1 MNSVD
6 NKLKRLNNP
15 ALTPDERALLRCRA
29 AADFIHAGRHEEAKD
44 ALGNLWNGIGNRP
57 ELKGLPILTTAEVL
71 LQCGVLSG
79 WLGSV
84 RNISDAQE
92 KAKDLLSEARR
103 IFESQSQK
111 HKVSEVQYEFGMCY
125 WRAGAYDEA
134 RVVLAEALKQLG
146 EQDTELKAKI
156 LIRRSIVEIWEGR
169 YHDAWDVLEKAEPF
183 FESCG
188 DALKGKWHGQ
198 RALVLR
204 RLATSERRSD
214 YADRAIIEFT
224 AAIYHYERAKHERYS
239 ATNLNNL
246 AMLLYKLGRYKE
258 AHENLARAQRVL
270 ARLKDTGIL
279 AQVHETRARVLVAE
293 QRYEEAA
300 RVIAGAVQTLEK
312 GGEYGLLADA
322 LTVQGVALA
331 RLGEMEGSLRVL
343 RRAMNV
349 ATDAG
354 ASSNAGQAALTLI
367 EEHAERLSDVE
378 LYGAYIRA
386 DRMLKDTQDA
396 EDIARLRACA
406 RIVVRR
412 LRGPKL
418 SDKDFSLPRVVRG
431 YEARFVEQAL
441 ELEEGS
447 VTRAAKRLG
456 IKHQT
461 MTHLLKAR
469 HRQLLRKRT
478 PAISRKRNP
487 HTSDQPHR
495 TESYESDESD
505 EEAQTVSILFVED
518 NRVVAEAVRET
529 LELEGW
535 GVESCVDGSVALRL
549 IEGREHF
556 DLFLLDN
563 DLPGIHGIEL
573 IRRARQLSHRR
584 HTPIVMFSASDLE
597 REAHGVGADVFLKKP
612 DDVKALVG
620 TINRLLLNQLTMQ
633 E

>member
-1 MNSVD
+1 MNSVGD
-6 NKLKRLNNP
+6 RLKRLNNP
-15 ALTPDERALLRCRA
+15 ALTPDERALLRCRV

-44 ALGNLWNGIGNRP
+44 ALGNLWHGIGDRP
-57 ELKGLPILTTAEVL
+57 ELKGLSILTTAEVL

-84 RNISDAQE
+84 RNVSGAQE
-92 KAKDLLSEARR
+92 KAKDLLSEALRLY
-103 IFESQSQK
+103 ESQGQRS
-111 HKVSEVQYEFGMCY
+111 KVSEVQYEFGLCY
-125 WRAGAYDEA
+125 KRAGAYDEA
-134 RVVLAEALKQLG
+134 RIVLAEALKGLG

-156 LIRRSIVEIWEGR
+156 LIRRSSIENCAGR
-169 YHDAWDVLEKAEPF
+169 YHDSWDILEEAKAF
-183 FESCG
+183 FEGCG
-188 DALKGKWHGQ
+188 DALKGRWHGQ

-224 AAIYHYERAKHERYS
+224 AAIYHYEQAKHERYS
-239 ATNLNNL
+239 GNNLNNL
-246 AMLLYKLGRYKE
+246 AMLLHKVGRHEE
-258 AHENLARAQRVL
+258 AHKHLNRAHRIF
-270 ARLKDTGIL
+270 ARLKDPGNL
-279 AQVHETRARVLVAE
+279 AQVNETRARVLVAE
-293 QRYEEAA
+293 ERYEEAA

-312 GGEYGLLADA
+312 GGENGLLADA
-322 LTVQGVALA
+322 LTVQGIALA
-331 RLGEMEGSLRVL
+331 RLGDMASSLRVL

-354 ASSNAGQAALTLI
+354 ATSNAGQAALTLI
-367 EEHAERLSDVE
+367 EEHAERLSDAE
-378 LYGAYIRA
+378 LYGAYLRA

-406 RIVVRR
+406 NIVVKR

-418 SDKDFSLPRVVRG
+418 SDKDFSLPRVVRM

-441 ELEEGS
+441 ELEAGS

-461 MTHLLKAR
+461 MTHLLKTR

-487 HTSDQPHR
+487 HASDQPR
-495 TESYESDESD
+495 GTESYESDED
-505 EEAQTVSILFVED
+505 ALPVSILFVED

-535 GVESCVDGSVALRL
+535 SVESCSDGSTALRR
-549 IEGREHF
+549 IKGREHF
-556 DLFLLDN
+556 DLFLFDN
-563 DLPGIHGIEL
+563 DLPGVHGIEL
-573 IRRARQLSHRR
+573 IRRARQLPHRM
-584 HTPIVMFSASDLE
+584 HTPIIMFSASDLA
-597 REAHGVGADVFLKKP
+597 REAHGAGADVFLKKP
-612 DDVKALVG
+612 NDVKALVG
-620 TINRLLLNQLTMQ
+620 TINRLLLDQLTMQ

>member
-15 ALTPDERALLRCRA
+15 ALTPDERALLRCRV
-29 AADFIHAGRHEEAKD
+29 AADFIHAGRYEEAKD
-44 ALGNLWNGIGNRP
+44 ALGNLWNGIGSRP

-84 RNISDAQE
+84 RNVSGAQE
-92 KAKDLLSEARR
+92 KAKDLLSEALR
-103 IFESQSQK
+103 IFESQGQRS
-111 HKVSEVQYEFGMCY
+111 KVSEVQYEFGMCY

-134 RVVLAEALKQLG
+134 RVVLAEALNGLG
-146 EQDTELKAKI
+146 EQDTELKVKI

-169 YHDAWDVLEKAEPF
+169 YYDAWDVLEKAEPF

-188 DALKGKWHGQ
+188 DALKGRWHGQ

-204 RLATSERRSD
+204 RLATAERRTD
-214 YADRAIIEFT
+214 YFDRAIIEYT
-224 AAIYHYERAKHERYS
+224 AAIYHYERAKHERYCGN
-239 ATNLNNL
+239 NLNNL
-246 AMLLYKLGRYKE
+246 AFLLYKLSRYKE
-258 AHENLARAQRVL
+258 AHEHLDRAHRIFM
-270 ARLKDTGIL
+270 RLKDPGNL
-279 AQVHETRARVLVAE
+279 AQVNETRARVLVAE

-312 GGEYGLLADA
+312 GGEHGLLADA
-322 LTVQGVALA
+322 LAVQGVVMA
-331 RLGEMEGSLRVL
+331 RLGGADNSLYVL

-367 EEHAERLSDVE
+367 EEHNERLSDAE
-378 LYGAYIRA
+378 LYSVYMRA

-418 SDKDFSLPRVVRG
+418 SDKDFSLRRVVRG

-461 MTHLLKAR
+461 MTHLLKTR

-478 PAISRKRNP
+478 PAVSRKRNL
-487 HTSDQPHR
+487 HTSDEPR
-495 TESYESDESD
+495 GAKSYEADD
-505 EEAQTVSILFVED
+505 AAAQVSILFVED
-518 NRVVAEAVRET
+518 NRIVAEAVRET

-535 GVESCVDGSVALRL
+535 GVESCADGSVALRR
-549 IEGREHF
+549 IEGQEHF
-556 DLFLLDN
+556 DLFLFDN

-573 IRRARQLSHRR
+573 IHRARHLPHRR
-584 HTPIVMFSASDLE
+584 HTPIVMFSAGELA
-597 REAHGVGADVFLKKP
+597 REAHGAGADVFLRKP
-612 DDVKALVG
+612 NDMNALVG